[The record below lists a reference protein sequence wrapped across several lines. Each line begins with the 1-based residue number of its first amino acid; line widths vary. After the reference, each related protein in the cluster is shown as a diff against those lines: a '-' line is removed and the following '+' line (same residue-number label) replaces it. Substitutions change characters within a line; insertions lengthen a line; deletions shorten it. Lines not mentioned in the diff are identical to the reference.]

1 MFIGHLGVLSSVFST
16 FPHFSVGLAVFCLL
30 ISKNA
35 LCNLNIG
42 SLSDVSIYV
51 LQISSLY
58 FFFFFRSTYNL
69 CLLPGH
75 KDIVIFF

>member
-1 MFIGHLGVLSSVFST
+1 MFIGHFSVLSSVFSA

-35 LCNLNIG
+35 LYYLNIG
-42 SLSDVSIYV
+42 SLSGVSIYV

-58 FFFFFRSTYNL
+58 AFVHSTYNL
-69 CLLPGH
+69 CLLQGH